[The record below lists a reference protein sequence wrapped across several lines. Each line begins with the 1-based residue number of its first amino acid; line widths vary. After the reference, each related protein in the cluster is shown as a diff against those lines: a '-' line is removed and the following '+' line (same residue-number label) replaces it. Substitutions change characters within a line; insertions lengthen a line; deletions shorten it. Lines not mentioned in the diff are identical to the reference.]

1 MVKNTDITLYNK
13 VSGPDG
19 PTYHRA
25 YLYGVMWQ
33 DVHGVSPESEGL
45 VVSDHTDIFI
55 PFTVTS
61 QKNYA
66 LPKIFDAVSDKKN
79 IFTLKPGDLIV
90 KGIINFELTGEK
102 GKNEKALLNTH
113 DNVRVVKEVD
123 TCDYG
128 SGDMRHWEV
137 VAV

>member
-61 QKNYA
+61 
-66 LPKIFDAVSDKKN
+66 
-79 IFTLKPGDLIV
+79 
-90 KGIINFELTGEK
+90 
-102 GKNEKALLNTH
+102 
-113 DNVRVVKEVD
+113 
-123 TCDYG
+123 
-128 SGDMRHWEV
+128 
-137 VAV
+137 

>member
-1 MVKNTDITLYNK
+1 MGYSPSKQALQYSRLPPQAAK
-13 VSGPDG
+13 RPSSLRYVS
-19 PTYHRA
+19 
-25 YLYGVMWQ
+25 
-33 DVHGVSPESEGL
+33 L

-90 KGIINFELTGEK
+90 KGIIDFELTGEK
-102 GKNEKALLNTH
+102 GKNEKALLNAH
-113 DNVRVVKEVD
+113 DNVRVVKAVD